1 MRRIL
6 VTGIDGY
13 VGWPLALKLSKE
25 FREAEIFG
33 IDNLAR
39 RKWVEEVGSKSVTPI
54 LPMKDRLKVAEEYG
68 YDNIRFIYGD
78 LVDKDF
84 VNNVIRTIKPDVVLH
99 LAAQP
104 SAPYSQINL
113 DRAYYTQRNNVLG
126 TLNLLWALR
135 ENELTD
141 THFIE
146 TTTTGIYGAPNIN
159 IGEGFVKVVDD
170 EGNEDVLPFPNIA
183 TSFYHVTKGFDA
195 VNMWLTNFQTGMP
208 CTDVRTSIVYG
219 TNTEETKKDERLL
232 TRFDVDFY
240 FGTLYNRWCSMII
253 LNRPLTV
260 YGSGNQIKPF
270 ISLEDCCRSL
280 VEIVRKGNKGEYKVY
295 NQLTEYVR
303 IRDLAEE
310 LNKKSEELFGSS
322 PGIEFIPN
330 PRKEKEESKYKF
342 KNDEFIKLL
351 NGKYTRMFDELK
363 DTLKILD
370 KYRKTLERLRGRFL
384 K

>member
-1 MRRIL
+1 MRIL
-6 VTGIDGY
+6 LTGVDGY
-13 VGWPLALKLSKE
+13 IGWPLALKLSKE
-25 FREAEIFG
+25 FRRAEIFG

-54 LPMKDRLKVAEEYG
+54 LSIEERLKVAEEYKF
-68 YDNIRFIYGD
+68 DNIRFIYGD

-84 VNNVIRTIKPDVVLH
+84 VNNIIRTIKPNVVLH

-104 SAPYSQINL
+104 SAPYSQITL
-113 DRAYYTQRNNVLG
+113 DRAHYTQKNNILG
-126 TLNLLWALR
+126 TLNLLWSLR

-146 TTTTGIYGAPNIN
+146 TTTTGIYGAPNVN
-159 IGEGFVKVVDD
+159 IGEGFIKVVDD
-170 EGNEDVLPFPNIA
+170 KGNEDILPFPNIA
-183 TSFYHVTKGFDA
+183 SSFYHVTKGFDA
-195 VNMWLTNFQTGMP
+195 TNMWLMNFQTGMP
-208 CTDVRTSIVYG
+208 CTDIRTSIVYG
-219 TNTEETKKDERLL
+219 ISTEETKKDRGLL

-280 VEIVRKGNKGEYKVY
+280 VEIVKRGNKGEYEVY

-303 IRDLAEE
+303 IKDLAIE
-310 LNKKSEELFGSS
+310 LNKKSEELFNFS
-322 PGIEFIPN
+322 PGIEFVPN
-330 PRKEKEESKYKF
+330 PRVEEEESEYKF
-342 KNDEFIKLL
+342 RNDRFIKLL
-351 NGKYTRMFDELK
+351 NNKYTKMFDELK
-363 DTLKILD
+363 N
-370 KYRKTLERLRGRFL
+370 TLEILNNYRETLEKLTGRFL
-384 K
+384 R